1 MEFVLNNLGL
11 IIVSPGILFL
21 AAWAWLNLKK

>member
-11 IIVSPGILFL
+11 IIISPFVVGLIIW
-21 AAWAWLNLKK
+21 AWANFK